1 MRRMRWTE
9 RHTTSSYLPATLP
22 PCRPDRPPI
31 LVSCVTSTILSLHGE
46 NGYPIQDETDGTQ
59 TRRKQRHPTSRS
71 PRRRTRSSE
80 IPFHTVPPFSRRPIP
95 SIPSV
100 RSHLL
105 SKQLCDQVEALRQP
119 GPRSLP
125 SPFSSIAT
133 IHALG
138 TSGRAFSSP
147 ATPRLR
153 FQCAGPPPNWLR
165 SAWPRKWASRNRNR
179 NRNRQDW
186 SRQDRNQRIKDQ
198 TGFHCRQPPRQTVRC
213 ISTSVQLHGSHIH
226 CQPLSGKSSASN
238 YSTPSCI
245 ASQTNLLLTT
255 LTCLARP

>member
-1 MRRMRWTE
+1 MRYNVP
-9 RHTTSSYLPATLP
+9 SYLPATLP
-22 PCRPDRPPI
+22 AGQIGHPPWSAV
-31 LVSCVTSTILSLHGE
+31 LPAPFSHYTGKTGTLYRTKQTG
-46 NGYPIQDETDGTQ
+46 PRRDESKD
-59 TRRKQRHPTSRS
+59 TRRPGRPGDEPDLPRS
-71 PRRRTRSSE
+71 PPTQSS
-80 IPFHTVPPFSRRPIP
+80 PFSRRPIP
-95 SIPSV
+95 SKPSV

-119 GPRSLP
+119 GSPSLP

-153 FQCAGPPPNWLR
+153 FQCAGPPTRWLR

-186 SRQDRNQRIKDQ
+186 SRQDRNKRIKDH
-198 TGFHCRQPPRQTVRC
+198 TARQGSIAASRPVKPCVRC

-226 CQPLSGKSSASN
+226 CQPLSGRSSAS
-238 YSTPSCI
+238 TTALQA
-245 ASQTNLLLTT
+245 ASRRRQTSFLQL
-255 LTCLARP
+255 